1 MCARLVA
8 AVEAD
13 DAAVVVLVESSENS
27 AARATLISEGEAR
40 TNFRRRCVTR
50 IIFCALA
57 VLGMT
62 VPVAADDAVG
72 RALFILPPYLPFR
85 VPPLVLAAASP
96 MLPREGDRISEY
108 LSDGRTVSFV

>member
-13 DAAVVVLVESSENS
+13 DATVVVLVESSEKS

-40 TNFRRRCVTR
+40 TNFRRRCVTC

-57 VLGMT
+57 V
-62 VPVAADDAVG
+62 PVAADDADG
-72 RALFILPPYLPFR
+72 RALFILLLPPFLPFR

-96 MLPREGDRISEY
+96 MLPREGDRI
-108 LSDGRTVSFV
+108 FM

>member
-13 DAAVVVLVESSENS
+13 DAAVVVLVESSEKS

-40 TNFRRRCVTR
+40 TNFRRRCVTC

-62 VPVAADDAVG
+62 VPVAADDADG
-72 RALFILPPYLPFR
+72 RALFILLLPPFLPFR

-96 MLPREGDRISEY
+96 MLPREGVRI
-108 LSDGRTVSFV
+108 FM

>member
-57 VLGMT
+57 VLGMPA
-62 VPVAADDAVG
+62 PVAADDADG
-72 RALFILPPYLPFR
+72 RALFILPPFLPFR

-96 MLPREGDRISEY
+96 MLAREGDRI
-108 LSDGRTVSFV
+108 FV